1 MLARIESLAELSV
14 ARGCGFAGLA
24 ILTFMVGLSW
34 DLALACK
41 VGGLLAL
48 FVCMLLLLKTWRAP
62 YRSVRKTE
70 LWMMLE
76 PSQRPVAPVAQ
87 RVISATL
94 QTCYLRFALLA
105 AGLSAALLAMS
116 ISFQLAAAP
125 MQEQASSDRRLAAHL
140 KVPIAGLVT
149 SGVSSRD
156 HW

>member
-14 ARGCGFAGLA
+14 GRGCGFAGLA
-24 ILTFMVGLSW
+24 ILTFMIGLSW
-34 DLALACK
+34 DPVLACR

-48 FVCMLLLLKTWRAP
+48 FVCALLLLKAWWAP

-76 PSQRPVAPVAQ
+76 PSQRPVAAVAQ
-87 RVISATL
+87 RVIGATL

-116 ISFQLAAAP
+116 ISFQLAAGA
-125 MQEQASSDRRLAAHL
+125 E
-140 KVPIAGLVT
+140 GLV
-149 SGVSSRD
+149 
-156 HW
+156 